1 MTQREITALYQ
12 AEQLNILY
20 AEADFLAKRGSGNRS
35 ILLLQFEDW
44 YVEIHYYHY
53 RCVVRKIIFS
63 KDMDIL
69 DPYLDQINIE
79 ELNLAH

>member
-1 MTQREITALYQ
+1 MTEREITALYQ

-20 AEADFLAKRGSGNRS
+20 TEASFLAKRGSGNSS

-44 YVEIHYYHY
+44 YVEIHYYYY
-53 RCVVRKIIFS
+53 RCEVNKIIFS

-69 DPYLDQINIE
+69 DPYLDQIDIG